1 MREKSG
7 NFYSMGRNRGRDGNR
22 SRQGVGGTV
31 EFDGHYI
38 VGSFFLRDTHEE
50 TVKQGILPV

>member
-22 SRQGVGGTV
+22 SGRGVGETV
-31 EFDGHYI
+31 EFNGQLYC
-38 VGSFFLRDTHEE
+38 R
-50 TVKQGILPV
+50 